1 MRQSVVV
8 AVMVMGVLGLGL
20 EAAAAPPP
28 ETAVGEGEAWT
39 ADSFPSYIRRLTHF
53 GQRADFSHDGK
64 RILFIEKTYGDV
76 YEIDLETEIIRAVTH
91 HYKHAGY
98 TRALYLSNG
107 DILLSGSRTFDPEKH
122 REARGKTAELWVLS
136 KELDGP
142 PVALGERCSEGPA
155 VSRRN
160 LKIAWAVDHDN
171 YPDRIPEGVSRMWV
185 ADIDYSSGDPKLA
198 NMRLVLD
205 DRDLDFEVDLEAQ
218 NFVPPDERWLTFS
231 AYGYQETE
239 TMGLDLETGKVVNYS
254 QAPERYDEPEG
265 IYPDGRHTL
274 VECDKHNDEGSGHV
288 DLWKLALD
296 GSGDYERITYFSDQ
310 MQFKASNPVVSD
322 EGRFIAFQVPKVGLA
337 AGVGEGLYIL
347 DLEAAGLAS
356 ASEPL
361 ADGMYAVLEDAPTA
375 QEARIQGESHRVV
388 RYDQRSASGE
398 LMAPQYLALRTSSFV
413 PLILEVPPDVHQ
425 QGDGRTYLTV
435 TLAQRYVKALADFTR
450 ENLGGRVAIVVD
462 GEVLTMHKVRSVID
476 GGRMQITRCT
486 DNACELIRSKLMDGQ
501 PSS

>member
-1 MRQSVVV
+1 MRQSAMV

-20 EAAAAPPP
+20 EAAAAPP
-28 ETAVGEGEAWT
+28 AEGEAWT

-64 RILFIEKTYGDV
+64 RILFLEKTYGDV
-76 YEIDLETEIIRAVTH
+76 YEIDLETEIVRAVTH

-122 REARGKTAELWVLS
+122 RDARGKTAELWVLS

-155 VSRRN
+155 VSRRH

-171 YPDRIPEGVSRMWV
+171 YPERIPEGVSRMWL
-185 ADIDYSSGDPKLA
+185 ADIDYSSGDPRLA

-254 QAPERYDEPEG
+254 QAPDRYDEPEG
-265 IYPDGRHTL
+265 IFPDGRHTL

-296 GSGDYERITYFSDQ
+296 GSGDYERITYFSDE
-310 MQFKASNPVVSD
+310 MRFKASNPVVSD
-322 EGRFIAFQVPKVGLA
+322 DGRFIAFQVPQVGLA
-337 AGVGEGLYIL
+337 AGVGQGLYVL
-347 DLEAAGLAS
+347 DLQAAGLAARDS
-356 ASEPL
+356 GDPAAL
-361 ADGMYAVLEDAPTA
+361 ADGLYAVERDAPTA
-375 QEARIQGESHRVV
+375 EGAEVPGCRVLE
-388 RYDQRSASGE
+388 YDQSVASGE
-398 LMAPQYLALRTSSFV
+398 PMAPQYLALRTSPFV
-413 PLILEVPPDVHQ
+413 PLILEMPPDAHTQ
-425 QGDGRTYLTV
+425 DDGRTYLTV
-435 TLAQRYVKALADFTR
+435 TLAPQYVKLLEDFTR
-450 ENLGGRVAIVVD
+450 EHVGGRVAIVVD
-462 GEVLTMHKVRSVID
+462 GSVVTMHKVRTPIA
-476 GGRMQITRCT
+476 GGRLQITRCK
-486 DNACELIRSKLMDGQ
+486 DNACELIRSKLMEDPG
-501 PSS
+501 PS